1 MNHIVLIGRLTRDPE
16 MKYTNSG
23 VALVRFSLAVD
34 RRFKNA
40 QGERETDF
48 INLVAWRKTAEL
60 INQYVKKGE
69 QIAVQGSLQMR
80 KYQTQQGENRTVYEV
95 VVDDMRFLGSR
106 GGSSG
111 GPMESPP
118 PPGDDE
124 APPPAFDS
132 GGPEDEKDDD
142 LPF

>member
-1 MNHIVLIGRLTRDPE
+1 MNHVVLIGRLTRDPE
-16 MKYTNSG
+16 VKYTNSG
-23 VALVRFSLAVD
+23 VAVANFSLAVD

-60 INQYVKKGE
+60 VGKYLTKGR
-69 QIAVQGSLQMR
+69 QVAVHGSLQMR

-95 VVDDMRFLGSR
+95 IAEDVQFLDGR
-106 GGSSG
+106 GGSSAA
-111 GPMESPP
+111 PMETPP
-118 PPGDDE
+118 LPGDDE
-124 APPPAFDS
+124 APPAFDS
-132 GGPEDEKDDD
+132 GEPGDEKDDD